1 MNPVTNTSDLNQVK
15 TSLET
20 LEISKGTSKQ
30 TTSNVDSTN
39 PTNILINTNLNSAS
53 TNATKQEPNQKLFIE
68 EEPKFKEFID
78 FSREDESDSSKEVR
92 VATIGNVDSGKSTLV
107 GVLAKCIHDNGRGS
121 ARELVF
127 NFKHEKLKGQ
137 TSSIAQEIMCFKNGK
152 QVEPFKFNAH
162 KNQLWSALLKESDK
176 VVSLIDLCGHE
187 KYLKTTIFGLT
198 GLVPDYAMIMI
209 GANMGLQRMTK
220 EHIGIALALKVPI
233 FIVVTKI
240 DIAPE
245 TIYKETMEKLTVLLR
260 KSAQKLP
267 VIIREND
274 DISIYS
280 ESIVQNTVCPIF
292 AVSSVTGTGVDKLR
306 EFISKLHPRKPPIFK
321 SNNDKVE
328 FLIDGVYHVQGIGL
342 VVAGT
347 LVSGTV
353 TKNQDLLLGP
363 DTNGEFK
370 LVTVKSIHF
379 KRTPVDEIQSG
390 NSCCFNIKSSKITL
404 RRDMFRKGMVL
415 VDKDNTQNV
424 VWEFEGEVA
433 ILHHAT
439 MIKQKYQAVIHCGNI
454 RQSAKI
460 VSMNVD
466 LLRTNDK
473 GIVRFRFLQAPELI
487 HVGSDFLFREG
498 TTRGCGKITK
508 LFFDIEKVDKVD
520 KNQKNHM
527 QKIGE
532 SGQKTQHGNYKK
544 ENK

>member
-1 MNPVTNTSDLNQVK
+1 MNPVTNPNDINQVK
-15 TSLET
+15 IDIQNLDITKD
-20 LEISKGTSKQ
+20 SKNK
-30 TTSNVDSTN
+30 SNTIIDPNVQS
-39 PTNILINTNLNSAS
+39 NILINTTPN
-53 TNATKQEPNQKLFIE
+53 TKSSNNPNQEPNKKLFIE
-68 EEPKFKEFID
+68 EEPKFKEFIN
-78 FSREDESDSSKEVR
+78 FSKEDEADSSKEVR
-92 VATIGNVDSGKSTLV
+92 IATIGNVDSGKTTLV

-152 QVEPFKFNAH
+152 QIEPFKFNAH
-162 KNQLWSALLKESDK
+162 KNQLWSSLLKESDK
-176 VVSLIDLCGHE
+176 VISLIDLCGHE

-198 GLVPDYAMIMI
+198 GLVPDYAMIII

-280 ESIVQNTVCPIF
+280 DSIVQNTVCPIF
-292 AVSSVTGTGVDKLR
+292 ACSSVTGSGIDKLR

-321 SNNDKVE
+321 SNSDKVE

-353 TKNQDLLLGP
+353 SKNQDLFLGP

-379 KRTPVDEIQSG
+379 KRTPVDEIQCG
-390 NSCCFNIKSSKITL
+390 NSCCFNIKSSKFTL
-404 RRDMFRKGMVL
+404 KRDMFRKGVVL

-424 VWEFEGEVA
+424 VWGFEGEVP

-473 GIVRFRFLQAPELI
+473 GIVRFRFLQAPELM

-498 TTRGCGKITK
+498 TTRGCGKVTK
-508 LFFDIEKVDKVD
+508 LYFDIEKVEKLD
-520 KNQKNHM
+520 KNQKNHL
-527 QKIGE
+527 QKMGE
-532 SGQKTQHGNYKK
+532 SGQKIQYNNFKK

>member
-1 MNPVTNTSDLNQVK
+1 MDNCPEETKLGKDLESLHVSKESTPNSDEVPKNNTKS
-15 TSLET
+15 
-20 LEISKGTSKQ
+20 
-30 TTSNVDSTN
+30 
-39 PTNILINTNLNSAS
+39 ILINTKVDSAS
-53 TNATKQEPNQKLFIE
+53 SSSKPKTDDIKGNKQLIQEEQKFKQFIE
-68 EEPKFKEFID
+68 I
-78 FSREDESDSSKEVR
+78 SYEDIAETSKEVR

-107 GVLAKCIHDNGRGS
+107 GVLAKCIQDNGRGS

-152 QVEPFKFNAH
+152 QIEPFKFNAN
-162 KNQLWSALLKESDK
+162 KNQLWSSLLKESDK
-176 VVSLIDLCGHE
+176 VISLIDLCGHE

-198 GLVPDYAMIMI
+198 GLVPDYAMII
-209 GANMGLQRMTK
+209 VGANMGLQRMTK

-233 FIVVTKI
+233 FIIVTKI

-267 VIIREND
+267 VIIREGD
-274 DISIYS
+274 DVSIYS
-280 ESIVQNTVCPIF
+280 EGIVANTVCPIF
-292 AVSSVTGTGVDKLR
+292 PVSSVTSQGIDKLR
-306 EFISKLHPRKPPIFK
+306 TFISGLHPRKPPIFK
-321 SNNDKVE
+321 SLNDKIE

-363 DTNGEFK
+363 DSNGEFK
-370 LVTVKSIHF
+370 NVIIKGIHF
-379 KRTPVDEIQSG
+379 KRTPVDEISCG
-390 NSCCFNIKSSKITL
+390 NSCCFNIKSNKFTL
-404 RRDMFRKGMVL
+404 KRDMFRKGMVL
-415 VDKDNTQNV
+415 VEKEITGNV

-439 MIKQKYQAVIHCGNI
+439 MIKEKYQAVIHCANI

-460 VSMNVD
+460 VWMNMD

-473 GIVRFRFLQAPELI
+473 GIVRFRFLQAPELL

-508 LFFDIEKVDKVD
+508 LIHEIEKTEKHEKHP
-520 KNQKNHM
+520 KNQ
-527 QKIGE
+527 I
-532 SGQKTQHGNYKK
+532 KK
-544 ENK
+544 EI